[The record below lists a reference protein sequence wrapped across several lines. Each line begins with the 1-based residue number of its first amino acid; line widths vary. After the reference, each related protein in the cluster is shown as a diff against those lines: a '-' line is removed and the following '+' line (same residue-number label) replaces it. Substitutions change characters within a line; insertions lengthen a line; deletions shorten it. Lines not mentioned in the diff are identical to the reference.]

1 MLIDE
6 RIQELTEGGAKK
18 LLRRAVEVI
27 AAEMACKNCAMR
39 LVCGSET
46 SEDDCMRQVLVLLA
60 VPTSEDTVDD
70 EEPEDAAE
78 APEEGVIYYNKDTMK
93 IEA

>member
-1 MLIDE
+1 MMIDE

-18 LLRRAVEVI
+18 LLRRAVDEI
-27 AAEMACKNCAMR
+27 AGRLSCEMCAMR
-39 LVCGSET
+39 TVCGKEAT
-46 SEDDCMRQVLVLLA
+46 EDDCMRQVLVLLA

-70 EEPEDAAE
+70 EELEDAAE